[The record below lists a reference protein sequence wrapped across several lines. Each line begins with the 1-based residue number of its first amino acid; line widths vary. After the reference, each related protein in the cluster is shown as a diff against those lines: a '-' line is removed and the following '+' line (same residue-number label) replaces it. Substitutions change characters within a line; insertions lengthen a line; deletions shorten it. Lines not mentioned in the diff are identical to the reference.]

1 MAVCSSVLLFLFQ
14 FYKFNKIFSVFVQ
27 IKEEKRKFF
36 DCFRY
41 KIQCPF
47 NVM

>member
-27 IKEEKRKFF
+27 IKEKNGNISIVSDTK
-36 DCFRY
+36 
-41 KIQCPF
+41 F
-47 NVM
+47 NVHLM